1 MLLCSDWLEPLTYHN
16 QFVTLSKHLK
26 WNKSDKIVLNGL
38 FDLDLMWNIIIQLW
52 VYRLSESRFVP
63 LAGFHFQ
70 NDQIMVRAKH
80 QFVAILSCVRCK
92 SAETEH
98 LTWNYITVT
107 WLWTYHA
114 VMCCRL
120 EVIHTLFDQIQ
131 VILSRWLD
139 AQGHLGMR
147 TLWCHRSRSVRRSR
161 MCGLSCPFNSGQRIL
176 FFFNLISSTKLKSAN
191 TTKATFNRILSFKKA
206 GNLKNQATQL
216 YHKFHKF

>member
-1 MLLCSDWLEPLTYHN
+1 MN
-16 QFVTLSKHLK
+16 F
-26 WNKSDKIVLNGL
+26 I
-38 FDLDLMWNIIIQLW
+38 DLDLMWNIIIQLW

-120 EVIHTLFDQIQ
+120 EVIHILFDQIQ
-131 VILSRWLD
+131 VILSRWYSAGD
-139 AQGHLGMR
+139 SDGAQSHLGMR
-147 TLWCHRSRSVRRSR
+147 GSRCDVIGRARLEDQE
-161 MCGLSCPFNSGQRIL
+161 CVACLVLSIVANR
-176 FFFNLISSTKLKSAN
+176 FFFLKS
-191 TTKATFNRILSFKKA
+191 
-206 GNLKNQATQL
+206 NQL
-216 YHKFHKF
+216 H